1 MQRWMGWFA
10 GWMLPLRCR
19 ICAQPG
25 GNGLDLCLACHA
37 AAVPNL
43 WACLMCAMP
52 LATAD
57 TELCGG
63 CLTQPGS
70 LEGCHAGW
78 RYGPTLDALV
88 RRYKFEQD
96 LAAGAVLA
104 GLMRQRPPPWL
115 AEDCVLMPVP
125 LHRQRLAQR
134 GYDQAG
140 ELARLLARDT
150 GLTVATGLQRQRATA
165 AQSGLAR
172 AQRTRNLRNAFSVLA
187 GSFAGSVVLV
197 DDVMTT
203 GATLEAAAQALRRNG
218 ITRVRAWVAARTV

>member
-1 MQRWMGWFA
+1 
-10 GWMLPLRCR
+10 
-19 ICAQPG
+19 
-25 GNGLDLCLACHA
+25 
-37 AAVPNL
+37 
-43 WACLMCAMP
+43 
-52 LATAD
+52 
-57 TELCGG
+57 
-63 CLTQPGS
+63 
-70 LEGCHAGW
+70 
-78 RYGPTLDALV
+78 
-88 RRYKFEQD
+88 
-96 LAAGAVLA
+96 
-104 GLMRQRPPPWL
+104 
-115 AEDCVLMPVP
+115 MPVP

-150 GLTVATGLQRQRATA
+150 GLTVATGGLHRQRATA